1 MTTGL
6 EGIATK
12 ARQEKRLRF
21 TSLAHHITREKLW
34 ENLKKIP
41 SNTSAGVDA
50 QDVAA
55 SKEKFAL
62 WSEEML
68 NALYRRGYKPA
79 PARRVYIPKPGSTQK
94 RPIAVPTVS
103 DRALQKTVTDILNA
117 IYEEDFLNCSFGGRP
132 KRSAHHA
139 VATLERIISAKKINW
154 VFEAD
159 LRNFFGSLNQDW
171 VKRFLSERVGDPRI
185 MSLIH
190 RWLRAGV
197 MEEGQHQVMEQGT
210 AQGGPISVLISNI
223 YLHYA
228 LDLWVEKVVRPK
240 LKGEMYYIRY
250 LDDFVLCFEYHADAV
265 KFRDVL
271 EKRLNK
277 FALELEPSKTRLIE
291 FGRLA
296 RRAADKKGTR
306 TETFSFLGFTFYDS
320 KNRHGR
326 YKVGMKTE
334 RKRLHRSCVK
344 IKAMLRR
351 YRHDPIREQKKRIN
365 VMLSGHNR
373 YYGMP
378 GNSKSLDN
386 FYHVTLR
393 YWREMLSSRSQNG
406 KLNWDKYN
414 RILKLFPLCQPR
426 LHVTYTE
433 LSRLVML

>member
-1 MTTGL
+1 
-6 EGIATK
+6 
-12 ARQEKRLRF
+12 
-21 TSLAHHITREKLW
+21 
-34 ENLKKIP
+34 
-41 SNTSAGVDA
+41 
-50 QDVAA
+50 
-55 SKEKFAL
+55 
-62 WSEEML
+62 
-68 NALYRRGYKPA
+68 
-79 PARRVYIPKPGSTQK
+79 
-94 RPIAVPTVS
+94 
-103 DRALQKTVTDILNA
+103 
-117 IYEEDFLNCSFGGRP
+117 
-132 KRSAHHA
+132 
-139 VATLERIISAKKINW
+139 
-154 VFEAD
+154 
-159 LRNFFGSLNQDW
+159 
-171 VKRFLSERVGDPRI
+171 
-185 MSLIH
+185 
-190 RWLRAGV
+190 
-197 MEEGQHQVMEQGT
+197 
-210 AQGGPISVLISNI
+210 VLISNI

-326 YKVGMKTE
+326 YKVGMKTKK
-334 RKRLHRSCVK
+334 KRLHRSCVK

-351 YRHDPIREQKKRIN
+351 YRHDPIREQRKRIN

-414 RILKLFPLCQPR
+414 HILKLFPLCQPR

-433 LSRLVML
+433 LSRLVVL